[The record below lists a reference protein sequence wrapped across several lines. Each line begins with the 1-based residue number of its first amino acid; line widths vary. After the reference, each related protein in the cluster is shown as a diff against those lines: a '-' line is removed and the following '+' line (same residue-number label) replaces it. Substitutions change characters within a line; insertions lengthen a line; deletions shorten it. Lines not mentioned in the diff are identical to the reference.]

1 MNVLMFG
8 PLEVQREDCRL
19 GASDLGG
26 VKPKQILE
34 MLLLRRGRP
43 VGIDVLAEGLW
54 PSSPPKDVPATL
66 NTYVSVLRHHL
77 FEDQTEARRVI
88 FTSPRSYGFSTDGP
102 VVDLDIFDGLVV
114 QAERAPR
121 HERIRLLTAAVEHAR
136 GVLLE
141 DALDDEWTRE
151 ERSAY
156 TRRLTCA
163 HLCLAKDFLLE
174 VAPLT
179 ALRHADSALMLS
191 AYSEEAA
198 RLIMIANYALGF
210 EDASRAAYEH
220 CRKTIGDDLGLD
232 VTSATA
238 NLAAAIDA
246 GAPVVELIR
255 DLTSLSYEAP
265 HGRSRR
271 TATATVTFSPKPRRP
286 LRPARLLPVLLS
298 AGLAVAACGSDR
310 ASSETRTEVI
320 EETEVPVTSEVVADA
335 RRRTKGAA

>member
-1 MNVLMFG
+1 MKVLMFG
-8 PLEVQREDCRL
+8 PLEVHCEGTRW

-34 MLLLRRGRP
+34 MLLLRRGHS
-43 VGIDVLAEGLW
+43 VAIDVLAEGLW
-54 PSSPPKDVPATL
+54 PCKPPRDVPATL

-77 FEDQTEARRVI
+77 FHDPTEARRVI
-88 FTSPRSYGFSTDGP
+88 FTSPRAYGFAVDGSE
-102 VVDLDIFDGLVV
+102 VDLDTFDGLVLR
-114 QAERAPR
+114 AERAPR
-121 HERIRLLTAAVEHAR
+121 GERIRLLAAAVEHAR

-156 TRRLTCA
+156 TRRVTRA
-163 HLCLAKDFLLE
+163 HICLAKDFLLE
-174 VAPLT
+174 VAPMT

-198 RLIMIANYALGF
+198 RLIMISNYALGL

-265 HGRSRR
+265 HGRSRSI
-271 TATATVTFSPKPRRP
+271 ATDTYSPKPRRP
-286 LRPARLLPVLLS
+286 TRPARLLPVLLS
-298 AGLAVAACGSDR
+298 AGLAVAACGGDR
-310 ASSETRTEVI
+310 ASSETRIGVT
-320 EETEVPVTSEVVADA
+320 EETEVPATNVVVADP